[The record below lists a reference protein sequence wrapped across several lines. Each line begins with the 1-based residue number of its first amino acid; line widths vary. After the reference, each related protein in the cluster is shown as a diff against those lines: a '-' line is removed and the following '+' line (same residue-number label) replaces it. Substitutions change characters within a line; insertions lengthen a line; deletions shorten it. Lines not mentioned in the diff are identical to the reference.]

1 MASKASQ
8 PHRSGAKKRGAASKG
23 ARAGA
28 PTGARKGTPRGAAN
42 ASRRSA
48 PLAGRVAIVA
58 GATRGAGRGI
68 AIALGEA
75 GATVYCSGRSTSG
88 NPSPLKRAETI
99 DETAALVTA
108 AGGTGIAV
116 RTDHTVRADVDA
128 LMARVREE
136 HGALDLLVND
146 VWGGDS
152 AADVIWKPLAE
163 TDLDAGWA
171 LARQAIYSHLITAQA
186 AIPLL
191 RARKRPR
198 TRATIIEVTDGD
210 TLSYRGAF
218 WYDFIK
224 VTIMRLA
231 FSMSMELRKDR
242 IACVAITPGFLRS
255 EAMLEL
261 FGVTEATWRDGI
273 QKDEHFIASE
283 TPALVGRA
291 VAALAADPTLMD
303 RSGET
308 FSSWEVARD
317 YALTDRDG
325 SRPDWLAH
333 FRRHIPAAHPAID
346 WMQRGL
352 AWQES
357 IKRRTTKFLAPRR

>member
-1 MASKASQ
+1 MAAKAGKSKGRRARTEAA
-8 PHRSGAKKRGAASKG
+8 PRGGAKAA
-23 ARAGA
+23 
-28 PTGARKGTPRGAAN
+28 
-42 ASRRSA
+42 RRPAA
-48 PLAGRVAIVA
+48 PLAGRVALVA

-88 NPSPLKRAETI
+88 NPSPLRRPETI

-152 AADVIWKPLAE
+152 AGDVIWKPLAE

-191 RARKRPR
+191 RARRRTR
-198 TRATIIEVTDGD
+198 TRAAIIEVTDGD

-224 VTIMRLA
+224 VNIMRLA

-261 FGVTEATWRDGI
+261 FGVTEATWREGVK
-273 QKDEHFIASE
+273 KDEHFIASE

-291 VAALAADPTLMD
+291 VAALAADPTLIE

-317 YALTDRDG
+317 HALTDRDG

-333 FRRHIPAAHPAID
+333 FRRHIPESHPAID

-357 IKRRTTKFLAPRR
+357 IKRRTNKFLAPRR

>member
-1 MASKASQ
+1 MASARRKERPA
-8 PHRSGAKKRGAASKG
+8 RG
-23 ARAGA
+23 RA
-28 PTGARKGTPRGAAN
+28 TPGSAGRAI
-42 ASRRSA
+42 SRRGRG

-75 GATVYCSGRSTSG
+75 GATVYCSGRSARG
-88 NPSPLKRAETI
+88 NPSPLARPETI
-99 DETAALVTA
+99 DETAELVTA

-116 RTDHTVRADVDA
+116 RTDHTVRAEVDA
-128 LMARVREE
+128 LMARVRQE

-152 AADVIWKPLAE
+152 AGEILWKPLAE

-171 LARQAIYSHLITAQA
+171 LARQAMYSHLITAQA

-191 RARKRPR
+191 RARKRPG
-198 TRATIIEVTDGD
+198 TRAAIVEVTDGD

-224 VTIMRLA
+224 VGIMRLA
-231 FSMSMELRKDR
+231 FSMSVELRRDR
-242 IACVAITPGFLRS
+242 IAAVAITPGFLRS

-261 FGVTEATWRDGI
+261 FGVTEATWRDGVA
-273 QKDEHFIASE
+273 KDEHFAASE
-283 TPALVGRA
+283 TPALVGRS
-291 VAALAADPTLMD
+291 VAALAADRSLLD

-308 FSSWEVARD
+308 FSSWEVARE
-317 YALTDRDG
+317 YGLIDRDG
-325 SRPDWLAH
+325 RRPDWLAH
-333 FRRHIPAAHPAID
+333 FRKHIPDAHPAID

-357 IKRRTTKFLAPRR
+357 VKRRTTRFLGGR

>member
-1 MASKASQ
+1 M
-8 PHRSGAKKRGAASKG
+8 
-23 ARAGA
+23 
-28 PTGARKGTPRGAAN
+28 
-42 ASRRSA
+42 
-48 PLAGRVAIVA
+48 AIVA

-68 AIALGEA
+68 AVALGEA
-75 GATVYCSGRSTSG
+75 GATVYCSGRSTRG
-88 NPSPLKRAETI
+88 NPSPLHRPETI

-108 AGGTGIAV
+108 AGGMGIAV

-128 LMARVREE
+128 LMARVRDE

-191 RARKRPR
+191 RARRR
-198 TRATIIEVTDGD
+198 TRTRSAIVEVTDGD

-224 VTIMRLA
+224 VSIMRLA

-261 FGVTEATWRDGI
+261 FGVTEATWRDGV
-273 QKDEHFIASE
+273 KTDEHFIASE
-283 TPALVGRA
+283 TPALVGRS
-291 VAALAADPTLMD
+291 VAALAAEASLID

-308 FSSWEVARD
+308 LSSWEVARD
-317 YALTDRDG
+317 YMLTDRDG

-333 FRRHIPAAHPAID
+333 FRRHISGSHPAID